1 MENRDRDK
9 MNQDESS
16 STGKKN
22 DSESSFGKNIGG
34 SEDWDSEPSRKDES
48 SSGDSGWKGDFGR
61 SSGGSSS
68 NLGEQTDVS
77 STRSRPDV
85 EH

>member
-1 MENRDRDK
+1 MEDRDRDK

-22 DSESSFGKNIGG
+22 DIGRP
-34 SEDWDSEPSRKDES
+34 EDWDSEPSRKGGGS
-48 SSGDSGWKGDFGR
+48 SSDSSGWKGDSGR
-61 SSGGSSS
+61 SSGESSS
-68 NLGEQTDVS
+68 NLGEQTDRS
-77 STRSRPDV
+77 STRSRSDV